1 MIGVSFV
8 EESNQLLKNVEG
20 VELSQILNTSIE
32 DNFMYD
38 QFDFDTSNFLDLI
51 EYTDF
56 QDFDDYLFVS
66 FTEEKRLNKIVN
78 LLNQFSEVTKFH
90 YISIDKDSNTSITE
104 HVNKSELRKL
114 RKKDDELSEEAL
126 RNGVLSLFT
135 GIYPGIFKKNIIKH
149 IYIEN
154 KEFLEKIDSSIYLN
168 STINHGIYIDQN
180 ETESISLPG
189 VVVWKDTLNT
199 FNFKRDLQMMTN
211 EELDKVIQNF
221 IKTGDIVKK
230 NHKLGIIDYDTMCS
244 MDSARRLFIR
254 KTGVYIDYQSVYQL
268 ANKVDA
274 TFSEIEISKSGLM
287 KTKKS
292 NGLVQILPLL
302 VSVALNLDGN
312 KIKFITPY
320 NKRKLDEEITKE
332 YKNNW
337 LVFSEK
343 NNYYAYNLINNRVF
357 QVNEL
362 FADIFE
368 ADIKDSLEKATNF
381 NPDITYELISEQ
393 KELMQNV

>member
-8 EESNQLLKNVEG
+8 EESNQLLKNMEG

-38 QFDFDTSNFLDLI
+38 QFDFDTSSFLDLI

-168 STINHGIYIDQN
+168 SAINHGIYIDQN

-189 VVVWKDTLNT
+189 VVVWKDTLKT